1 MLNLPDFQSGR
12 LREVQSSPAE
22 VRVKGVL
29 VTAVVCL
36 STGIGVLF
44 AFCHGNT
51 GVQFAY
57 PFSAASVHVDIT
69 TTGVPAIAGLILTIG
84 GVMLLMV
91 ATIIALIGLF
101 SRDGEMGP
109 IKRRDSAFEE

>member
-1 MLNLPDFQSGR
+1 M
-12 LREVQSSPAE
+12 
-22 VRVKGVL
+22 KGVL

-36 STGIGVLF
+36 ATGIGVLF

-69 TTGVPAIAGLILTIG
+69 TTGVPAIAGLILTIAG
-84 GVMLLMV
+84 AILLIV
-91 ATIIALIGLF
+91 ATIIALIGLLGGG
-101 SRDGEMGP
+101 GELGP

>member
-1 MLNLPDFQSGR
+1 M
-12 LREVQSSPAE
+12 
-22 VRVKGVL
+22 KGVL